1 MEFDLQSILNLFL
14 FAGVV
19 QGIIVAVLL
28 TTRRSSGITE
38 RLLASWILLL
48 TLSNVHILF
57 STWNLYLWLG
67 QWYTLLA
74 PLSLNLLFGPIIW
87 LFCGK
92 ATDPEFKIKGSVL
105 FHLMP
110 GLLEFL
116 YYLIAYLQPLAVK
129 QDFYGR
135 FHWPYIEPSLEVLA
149 TVSFAYYLWKSIR
162 RIDQY
167 AIQLKINYSNPD
179 LNTYDWL
186 RKLLNLLMIFA
197 LLWLLLTLI
206 DVFIMGYELGYI
218 YFYPYYLMIAFVS
231 YFIGFSGYFRRDFQP
246 EELPILDPNST
257 HRTSI
262 DQEQLH
268 RNSRA
273 LETLMTSDKLF
284 LQPDL
289 RAKDVAKALGIT
301 VQTLSY
307 TLNQG
312 MSISFHDYINQLR
325 VNQVK
330 IRLEAGDL
338 EHMNLKGIARE
349 SGFHA
354 ESSFYR
360 IFKQHTGQTPKA
372 YLSSL

>member
-1 MEFDLQSILNLFL
+1 MEFNFQTILNLFL

-28 TTRRSSGITE
+28 TAKGSSGTAG
-38 RLLASWILLL
+38 RLLASWVLLL
-48 TLSNVHILF
+48 TLSNVQILF
-57 STWNLYLWLG
+57 STWDLYLWLG

-74 PLSLNLLFGPIIW
+74 PLSLNLLFGPVIW
-87 LFCGK
+87 LFCWK
-92 ATDPEFKIKGSVL
+92 ATDAEFRVRGRILV
-105 FHLMP
+105 HLIP

-116 YYLIAYLQPLAVK
+116 YYLIAYLQPLKVK
-129 QDFYGR
+129 QDFYGQ
-135 FHWPYIEPSLEVLA
+135 FHWPYIEPFLEVLA
-149 TVSFAYYLWKSIR
+149 TVSFVYYLWKSIR

-167 AIQLKINYSNPD
+167 AIQLKTNYSNPD
-179 LNTYDWL
+179 LNNYEWL
-186 RKLLNLLMIFA
+186 RKLLNILMVFA
-197 LLWLLLTLI
+197 LLWLLLTLT

-231 YFIGFSGYFRRDFQP
+231 YFIGFSGYVRGDFQP
-246 EELPILDPNST
+246 EELPQLNSDPAP
-257 HRTSI
+257 RASI
-262 DQEQLH
+262 DDEQLYK
-268 RNSRA
+268 NSVA
-273 LETLMTSDKLF
+273 LEKLMAMDKLF

-312 MSISFHDYINQLR
+312 MSVSFHDYINQLR

-330 IRLEAGDL
+330 VRLAAGDL
-338 EHMNLKGIARE
+338 QHMNLKGIARE

-372 YLSSL
+372 YLRSL